1 MPMTEMTID
10 DQTFRYEPEATAA
23 IYARLRAGWAEDC
36 GCVGCRNL
44 LAQRDDVYPSA
55 FRELLQQLG
64 IDPNKEAEAVADGPL
79 ENGLHHYGGCFF
91 FVGEMITAG
100 DSMSVVSGSPYFG
113 YFITRGGPCPKEFRE
128 GPRLGVGFEA
138 NFKWVLNERWD
149 SDLRPAATKAPE
161 RLDWCKQNWIP
172 ADGVVFTYLH
182 EGSDRSG

>member
-79 ENGLHHYGGCFF
+79 EDGTKPLWRL
-91 FVGEMITAG
+91 VL
-100 DSMSVVSGSPYFG
+100 
-113 YFITRGGPCPKEFRE
+113 FR
-128 GPRLGVGFEA
+128 
-138 NFKWVLNERWD
+138 W
-149 SDLRPAATKAPE
+149 
-161 RLDWCKQNWIP
+161 
-172 ADGVVFTYLH
+172 
-182 EGSDRSG
+182 